1 MFKLIVS
8 PPPPN
13 SVKDN
18 LHEKDTKA
26 NHDLDT
32 IERYFG
38 AISDLHDRINAL
50 LESIA
55 DIYVYDHDLAPLE
68 AQLQRIQSD
77 VAQVVDESKRLIAS
91 TQAAYQHDQ
100 QLVPTDIG
108 QELTALELLTERLTG
123 AMDEKQREF
132 KRAKTVRSEYLIG
145 VDRVQQFLQ
154 QAELRIQDRSVEP
167 LQLKETLNKIQ
178 HDLAGVQEQMAGVK
192 QNGQQIIER
201 SRDDAEKDRVRT
213 TIDQLAQ
220 QLAQVMAWLDEK
232 KHQVGDSLDAWTR
245 FMNLYQIV
253 MTWSQEKRTFIASP
267 MRITTLMEA
276 RQHLQEYGQ
285 AVKSIKPIA
294 KNLSEMD
301 KELESITQVTTV
313 GDLRAKLLEA
323 EEAKAEVEATLLE
336 RVGAYRGEGSCVQGL
351 LKALDF
357 VSFSFAELA
366 ASRDRRRVGAVRA
379 QAEGCALVDRQDD
392 QRVGLGAAQEEAAA

>member
-1 MFKLIVS
+1 M
-8 PPPPN
+8 
-13 SVKDN
+13 
-18 LHEKDTKA
+18 
-26 NHDLDT
+26 DT
-32 IERYFG
+32 IERYF
-38 AISDLHDRINAL
+38 ASISDLHDRINAL

-55 DIYVYDHDLAPLE
+55 DIYVYDHDLTSIE
-68 AQLQRIQSD
+68 ALLTRIQTA
-77 VAQVVDESKRLIAS
+77 VEQVVDDSKRLVSS
-91 TQAAYQHDQ
+91 TQSAYQQEQ
-100 QLVPTDIG
+100 QLVPSDIG

-123 AMDEKQREF
+123 AMEEKQREF
-132 KRAKTVRSEYLIG
+132 KRAKTVRSEYLSG

-178 HDLAGVQEQMAGVK
+178 QDLAGVQEQMAGVR
-192 QNGQQIIER
+192 QNGQLIIDR
-201 SRDDAEKDRVRT
+201 SRDDAEKDRVRA
-213 TIDQLAQ
+213 TIDQLSQ

-253 MTWSQEKRTFIASP
+253 MTWSQEKRTFIATP

-336 RVGAYRGEGSCVQGL
+336 RVCELQMEIG
-351 LKALDF
+351 LDF
-357 VSFSFAELA
+357 HDYINVSIELA
-366 ASRDRRRVGAVRA
+366 ASRDGRGMGAM
-379 QAEGCALVDRQDD
+379 
-392 QRVGLGAAQEEAAA
+392 

>member
-1 MFKLIVS
+1 M
-8 PPPPN
+8 
-13 SVKDN
+13 
-18 LHEKDTKA
+18 
-26 NHDLDT
+26 DT
-32 IERYFG
+32 IERYF
-38 AISDLHDRINAL
+38 ASISDLHDRINAL

-55 DIYVYDHDLAPLE
+55 DIYVYDHDLTSIE
-68 AQLQRIQSD
+68 ALLTRIQTA
-77 VAQVVDESKRLIAS
+77 VEQVVGDSKRLVSS
-91 TQAAYQHDQ
+91 TQSAYQQEQ
-100 QLVPTDIG
+100 QLVPSDIG

-123 AMDEKQREF
+123 AMEEKQREF
-132 KRAKTVRSEYLIG
+132 KRAKTVRSEYLSG

-178 HDLAGVQEQMAGVK
+178 QDLAGVQEQMAGVR
-192 QNGQQIIER
+192 QNGQLIIDR
-201 SRDDAEKDRVRT
+201 SRDDAEKDRVRA
-213 TIDQLAQ
+213 TIDQLSQ

-253 MTWSQEKRTFIASP
+253 MTWSQEKRTFIAKP

-336 RVGAYRGEGSCVQGL
+336 RVCELQMEIG
-351 LKALDF
+351 LDF
-357 VSFSFAELA
+357 HDYINVSIELA
-366 ASRDRRRVGAVRA
+366 ASRDGRGMGAM
-379 QAEGCALVDRQDD
+379 
-392 QRVGLGAAQEEAAA
+392 

>member
-1 MFKLIVS
+1 M
-8 PPPPN
+8 
-13 SVKDN
+13 
-18 LHEKDTKA
+18 
-26 NHDLDT
+26 DT
-32 IERYFG
+32 IERYF
-38 AISDLHDRINAL
+38 ASISDLHDRINAL
-50 LESIA
+50 LETIA
-55 DIYVYDHDLAPLE
+55 DIYVYDHDLPTIE
-68 AQLQRIQSD
+68 ALLTRIQIA
-77 VAQVVDESKRLIAS
+77 VEQVVDESKRLVS
-91 TQAAYQHDQ
+91 GTQSAYQQEQ
-100 QLVPTDIG
+100 QLVPSDIG
-108 QELTALELLTERLTG
+108 QELTALELLTERLSG
-123 AMDEKQREF
+123 AMDDKQREF
-132 KRAKTVRSEYLIG
+132 KRAKTVRSEYLSG

-178 HDLAGVQEQMAGVK
+178 QDLAGVQEQMAGVK

-201 SRDDAEKDRVRT
+201 SRDDAEKDRVRA

-253 MTWSQEKRTFIASP
+253 MTWSQEKRTFIATP
-267 MRITTLMEA
+267 MKISTLMEA

-336 RVGAYRGEGSCVQGL
+336 RV
-351 LKALDF
+351 
-357 VSFSFAELA
+357 
-366 ASRDRRRVGAVRA
+366 RRF
-379 QAEGCALVDRQDD
+379 
-392 QRVGLGAAQEEAAA
+392 

>member
-1 MFKLIVS
+1 M
-8 PPPPN
+8 
-13 SVKDN
+13 
-18 LHEKDTKA
+18 
-26 NHDLDT
+26 DT
-32 IERYFG
+32 IERYF
-38 AISDLHDRINAL
+38 ASISDLHDRINAL

-55 DIYVYDHDLAPLE
+55 DIYVYDHDLTSIE
-68 AQLQRIQSD
+68 ALLTRIQTA
-77 VAQVVDESKRLIAS
+77 VEQVVGDSKRLVSS
-91 TQAAYQHDQ
+91 TQSAYQQEQ
-100 QLVPTDIG
+100 QLVPSDIG

-123 AMDEKQREF
+123 AMEEKQREF
-132 KRAKTVRSEYLIG
+132 KRAKTVRSEYLSG

-178 HDLAGVQEQMAGVK
+178 QDLAGVQEQMAGVR
-192 QNGQQIIER
+192 QNGQLIIDR
-201 SRDDAEKDRVRT
+201 SRDDAEKDRVRA
-213 TIDQLAQ
+213 TIDQLSQ

-253 MTWSQEKRTFIASP
+253 MTWSQEKRTFIATP

-336 RVGAYRGEGSCVQGL
+336 RVCELQMEIV
-351 LKALDF
+351 LDF
-357 VSFSFAELA
+357 HDYINVSIELA
-366 ASRDRRRVGAVRA
+366 ASRDGRGMGAM
-379 QAEGCALVDRQDD
+379 
-392 QRVGLGAAQEEAAA
+392 

>member
-1 MFKLIVS
+1 M
-8 PPPPN
+8 
-13 SVKDN
+13 
-18 LHEKDTKA
+18 
-26 NHDLDT
+26 DT
-32 IERYFG
+32 IERYF
-38 AISDLHDRINAL
+38 ASISDLHDRINVL
-50 LESIA
+50 LETIA
-55 DIYVYDHDLAPLE
+55 DIYVYDHDLPTIE
-68 AQLQRIQSD
+68 ALLTRIQTA
-77 VAQVVDESKRLIAS
+77 VEQVVDESKRLVS
-91 TQAAYQHDQ
+91 GTQSAYQQEQ
-100 QLVPTDIG
+100 QLVPSDIG
-108 QELTALELLTERLTG
+108 QELTALELLTERLSG
-123 AMDEKQREF
+123 AMDDKQREF
-132 KRAKTVRSEYLIG
+132 KRAKTVRSEYLSG

-178 HDLAGVQEQMAGVK
+178 QDLAGVQEQMAGVK

-201 SRDDAEKDRVRT
+201 SRDDAEKDRVRA

-253 MTWSQEKRTFIASP
+253 MTWSQEKRTFIATP
-267 MRITTLMEA
+267 MKISTLMEA

-336 RVGAYRGEGSCVQGL
+336 RV
-351 LKALDF
+351 
-357 VSFSFAELA
+357 
-366 ASRDRRRVGAVRA
+366 RRF
-379 QAEGCALVDRQDD
+379 
-392 QRVGLGAAQEEAAA
+392 

>member
-1 MFKLIVS
+1 M
-8 PPPPN
+8 
-13 SVKDN
+13 
-18 LHEKDTKA
+18 
-26 NHDLDT
+26 DT
-32 IERYFG
+32 IERYF
-38 AISDLHDRINAL
+38 ASISDLHDRINAL
-50 LESIA
+50 LETIA
-55 DIYVYDHDLAPLE
+55 DIYVYDHDLPTIE
-68 AQLQRIQSD
+68 ALLTRIQTA
-77 VAQVVDESKRLIAS
+77 VEQVVDESKRLVS
-91 TQAAYQHDQ
+91 GTQSAYQQEQ
-100 QLVPTDIG
+100 QLVPSDIG
-108 QELTALELLTERLTG
+108 QELTALELLTERLSG
-123 AMDEKQREF
+123 AMDDKQREF
-132 KRAKTVRSEYLIG
+132 KRAKTVRSEYLSG

-178 HDLAGVQEQMAGVK
+178 QDLAGVQEQMAGVK

-201 SRDDAEKDRVRT
+201 SRDDAEKDRVRA

-253 MTWSQEKRTFIASP
+253 MTWSQEKRTFIATP
-267 MRITTLMEA
+267 MKISTLMEA

-336 RVGAYRGEGSCVQGL
+336 RV
-351 LKALDF
+351 
-357 VSFSFAELA
+357 
-366 ASRDRRRVGAVRA
+366 RRF
-379 QAEGCALVDRQDD
+379 
-392 QRVGLGAAQEEAAA
+392 